1 MKRLI
6 TTWIIALLVIPTTL
20 LADNYTQLWKKV
32 NEARDKD
39 LPKTQIALLQSIIDK
54 ATAEQEYGHLLKA
67 ETMMVTTWYALSTD
81 SLQPQT
87 DRLMAK
93 AEQAAQLDYPLSAL
107 YYATLGKLYQEI
119 RPYDA
124 SYKALSD
131 SCFDK
136 ALAHPALLA
145 EQKATNYAP
154 YIVNGR
160 DSRIFNNDLLSLIG
174 YAAEDYQTMHQIKC
188 MA

>member
-67 ETMMVTTWYALSTD
+67 ETMMATTWYGSFGPLISLSGLFSISHASRSFIPSIT
-81 SLQPQT
+81 
-87 DRLMAK
+87 
-93 AEQAAQLDYPLSAL
+93 SA
-107 YYATLGKLYQEI
+107 
-119 RPYDA
+119 P
-124 SYKALSD
+124 S
-131 SCFDK
+131 
-136 ALAHPALLA
+136 
-145 EQKATNYAP
+145 
-154 YIVNGR
+154 
-160 DSRIFNNDLLSLIG
+160 
-174 YAAEDYQTMHQIKC
+174 
-188 MA
+188 

>member
-107 YYATLGKLYQEI
+107 YYATLGK
-119 RPYDA
+119 R
-124 SYKALSD
+124 
-131 SCFDK
+131 
-136 ALAHPALLA
+136 
-145 EQKATNYAP
+145 
-154 YIVNGR
+154 
-160 DSRIFNNDLLSLIG
+160 
-174 YAAEDYQTMHQIKC
+174 
-188 MA
+188 